1 MKTLSIGTE
10 ITANSRGQIIT
21 GKVEKINRT
30 TCLITVTGGNTRFRV
45 GGKVKCP
52 FSIITV
58 PFRCGDRGV
67 ELDSTTAQLND
78 MLDNTNTAPKTT
90 FTPDKWWIQDNANLL
105 VILGSVF
112 SSLSPEN
119 LTCDGEASKASINL
133 RFRQLQTR
141 KAAICNLIGRDIDET
156 EYHDIMEKWYQDVSD
171 ALKQDAE
178 NVVSWNKPWEVKKR
192 EAIAQP
198 NDLHGNV

>member
-30 TCLITVTGGNTRFRV
+30 TCLITVTGGNTRFKI

-58 PFRCGDRGV
+58 PFKCGDRGI
-67 ELDSTTAQLND
+67 ELTAD
-78 MLDNTNTAPKTT
+78 VASGSVVDTPKT
-90 FTPDKWWIQDNANLL
+90 PHVVDKWWIQGHANLL
-105 VILGSVF
+105 VLLGGIF
-112 SSLSPEN
+112 NELSPEN
-119 LTCDGEASKASINL
+119 LSCDGEASRASINHRL
-133 RFRQLQTR
+133 REINMRR
-141 KAAICNLIGRDIDET
+141 HAINTLIGRNIDET
-156 EYHDIMEKWYQDVSD
+156 EYHDIMAKWYQDVSD

-178 NVVSWNKPWEVKKR
+178 NVVQWHKPWTVKKR
-192 EAIAQP
+192 ETDAVQTAQE
-198 NDLHGNV
+198 NVLNGNV